1 MGLTYCAPW
10 ANLRLPDTQ
19 KPKEPVTMHYYRLL
33 HPHSRIDDLPR
44 SRRQPQDQPVQ
55 RVYQL
60 PNDRTA
66 ARATGRR

>member
-1 MGLTYCAPW
+1 
-10 ANLRLPDTQ
+10 
-19 KPKEPVTMHYYRLL
+19 MHYYRLL